1 MFIWVLA
8 VYEQRAFPCAQAKYA
23 QSMRNQNRITS
34 KQQQQ
39 QQQQKN
45 YEDLFFFYLSLAFIV
60 IMRQRGRT
68 QYRTQVLTVRKLL
81 SLCQQIVSAFSGI
94 KRNKTVQLSKNSLIS
109 GLVA

>member
-39 QQQQKN
+39 QQQETMKT
-45 YEDLFFFYLSLAFIV
+45 FISF
-60 IMRQRGRT
+60 IYHQH
-68 QYRTQVLTVRKLL
+68 L
-81 SLCQQIVSAFSGI
+81 
-94 KRNKTVQLSKNSLIS
+94 
-109 GLVA
+109 